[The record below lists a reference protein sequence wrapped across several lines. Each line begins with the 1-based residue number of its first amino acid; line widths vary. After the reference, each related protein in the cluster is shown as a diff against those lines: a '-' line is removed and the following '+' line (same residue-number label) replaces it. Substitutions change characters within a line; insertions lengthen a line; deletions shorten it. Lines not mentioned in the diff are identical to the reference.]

1 VSGEQPLSGSVINPS
16 SVVIAGSTI
25 AAGASAVQL
34 QGHQVSLNP
43 AASNVVVDGQ
53 GHALPV
59 PNSSPLTQ
67 VGNVPSPKLI
77 ATTVDGHN
85 IQAASVSGVIL
96 IDGQSVTRGAD
107 RILVASTPIT
117 LQTNGDLVVAAS
129 TIHSLVPP
137 SPNSPS
143 VFTAAGQPATVLSNG
158 IAIAGTT
165 LTPNAPAISISG
177 TPISLGTDGLVIGT
191 SIIPVPTP
199 APGTLITAAGQ
210 AVTALANGNI
220 VIAGTTLAPNA
231 AVVTISGTPIS
242 LGTNGLIVGTSTIA
256 LPTTQAMQSITIG
269 RQLLFMSLDTSD
281 VVVAGTTL
289 QLGQP
294 AVTIAGTPVSLGT
307 FGLVIGTSTISL
319 PSSDSSQGIGG
330 FIFSG
335 FNGGPAAPSTTGVAG
350 STQQQINST
359 QNGNMVAFLGGAAK
373 AMSRWST
380 FIIPTIVVCIL
391 LLT

>member
-1 VSGEQPLSGSVINPS
+1 
-16 SVVIAGSTI
+16 
-25 AAGASAVQL
+25 
-34 QGHQVSLNP
+34 
-43 AASNVVVDGQ
+43 
-53 GHALPV
+53 
-59 PNSSPLTQ
+59 LTQ

-137 SPNSPS
+137 SPKSPS

-242 LGTNGLIVGTSTIA
+242 LGTNGLIVGS
-256 LPTTQAMQSITIG
+256 QAMQSITIG